1 MLIYLQMIET
11 AEERS
16 QFEQLYTT
24 YRNLMFYVAKEIL
37 DNDHDAEDAVH
48 EAFLSIAKNF
58 EKISAEDRHKTKA
71 FVVIVVRNKAINL
84 LQQRTRHTTAEY
96 FDEASDISTEAI
108 GEDGVAQ
115 CFMKLPSRY
124 RDFLSLKYIWGY
136 DNREIAAFL
145 DISEAGVRKLN
156 QRARNAL
163 EILCREAGLL

>member
-16 QFEQLYTT
+16 RFEQLYTA
-24 YRNLMFYVAKEIL
+24 YRSLMFHVAKEIL
-37 DNDHDAEDAVH
+37 GNEQDAEDAVH

-58 EKISAEDRHKTKA
+58 EKISTEERHKTKA
-71 FVVIVVRNKAINL
+71 FVVVVVRNKAIHL
-84 LQQRTRHTTAEY
+84 LRQRTRHTASEY
-96 FDEASDISTEAI
+96 YDEVSGILTEAI

-124 RDFLSLKYIWGY
+124 RDFLSLKYVWGY
-136 DNREIAAFL
+136 DNRELAAFL

-156 QRARNAL
+156 QRARSAL